1 MNRKQREAKRRNA
14 QQHTKRLKV
23 DTKTEELLEFF
34 NDKTET
40 IEPIQEPSKPK
51 IKYLAIGLITLWLL
65 FSWFMITK

>member
-14 QQHTKRLKV
+14 QQHTKRQKV

-34 NDKTET
+34 NYKTET
-40 IEPIQEPSKPK
+40 IEPTQEPSKQK
-51 IKYLAIGLITLWLL
+51 IKYYIICLILVWLL